1 MKNQTSFSDQN
12 YHTSDSISAIRSKIP
27 ILLIF
32 ADGFHVE
39 QPVPAKKRITNPI
52 WKEILKTIR
61 MYHVYVAIEKKIY
74 FTSYIY
80 LFW

>member
-39 QPVPAKKRITNPI
+39 QRNLSRQKRG
-52 WKEILKTIR
+52 
-61 MYHVYVAIEKKIY
+61 
-74 FTSYIY
+74 
-80 LFW
+80 